1 MAMVTRIRS
10 PHTARLRQRKKR
22 RSRLTWV
29 MVLLCGVFLYGISG
43 VVERL
48 PESGEPELY
57 SGRTVQVYNME
68 TAQLMTLDL
77 EQYLTGV
84 VAAEMPASFDVEAL
98 KAQAVAAR
106 TFTVSRMAN
115 PNPHVT
121 ALDSRAQ
128 LSTNPQTCQAW
139 ISDAE
144 QKKRWDKKYKEYHRK
159 IVQAVSETAGE
170 VLRYDGTLIEPLYH
184 ASCGGG
190 RTEDAEEVWGN
201 AKPYLVS
208 VACNHSTDPHTGAQA
223 TMSLQQM
230 GQKLGVD
237 GAAAVGNFGDF
248 MQLLSSTASDRVKI
262 LRIGNETFSGTQL
275 RSALGLKSSLVS
287 WEIDGDEITFTTN
300 GYGHGVGLC
309 QYGANYYAEQNNS
322 YQQILSRYYP
332 GTQLSKE

>member
-1 MAMVTRIRS
+1 M
-10 PHTARLRQRKKR
+10 
-22 RSRLTWV
+22 
-29 MVLLCGVFLYGISG
+29 
-43 VVERL
+43 VERL
-48 PESGEPELY
+48 PESEEPELY

-121 ALDSRAQ
+121 ALDSHAQ

-144 QKKRWDKKYKEYHRK
+144 QKKRWGKNYKDYHRK

-170 VLRYDGTLIEPLYH
+170 VLRYDGVLIEPLYH

-190 RTEDAEEVWGN
+190 CTEDAEEVWGN

-208 VACNHSTDPHTGAQA
+208 VACNHSTDPHTGAQT

-230 GQKLGVD
+230 EQKMGVD
-237 GAAAVGNFGDF
+237 GVAAVGNFGDF
-248 MQLLSSTASDRVKI
+248 MQLLSSTASDRVKS

-287 WEIDGDEITFTTN
+287 WKIDGDEITFTTN

-309 QYGANYYAEQNNS
+309 QYGANYYAEQNNT